1 MEDYRLI
8 DEKEIYNSFKKVI
21 KPTDTTIVL
30 YSGIWS
36 FINKINFKKNI
47 GKKILDIVENL
58 VTPKRTLIIPSF
70 SSDTFL
76 RENKYRKKDC
86 HLLEYYLFKS
96 KLLSSH
102 FSNLISFS

>member
-21 KPTDTTIVL
+21 RPTDTTIVL

-76 RENKYRKKDC
+76 RENKF
-86 HLLEYYLFKS
+86 H
-96 KLLSSH
+96 
-102 FSNLISFS
+102 SN

>member
-21 KPTDTTIVL
+21 RPTDTTIVL

-47 GKKILDIVENL
+47 GKKI
-58 VTPKRTLIIPSF
+58 S
-70 SSDTFL
+70 
-76 RENKYRKKDC
+76 
-86 HLLEYYLFKS
+86 
-96 KLLSSH
+96 
-102 FSNLISFS
+102 